1 MGEGTATGK
10 ERQGRRQRALGAA
23 DVVSLARLPL
33 AVIFV
38 TVPRT
43 DVRLVVLGVAAGSDL
58 LDGWMARR
66 LGPSRIGAALDPITD
81 KLFMVAAFA
90 MLALDGALTLLEILG
105 VLLRDLLAPLGFL
118 LTVAMKRPFA
128 IPARAGGKLVTVG
141 QSVTLFAWLIDSPY
155 LRPAAWAT
163 AAMALY
169 ALADYGLVA
178 ARRGERTQ

>member
-10 ERQGRRQRALGAA
+10 GRQGRRQRALGAA

-38 TVPRT
+38 TVHRT
-43 DVRLVVLGVAAGSDL
+43 DVRLVVLSIAAASDL
-58 LDGWMARR
+58 LDGWLARR
-66 LGPSRIGAALDPITD
+66 LGPSRIGAVLDPVTD
-81 KLFMVAAFA
+81 KLFMVSAFA
-90 MLALDGALTLLEILG
+90 MLALSGALTLLEILG

-141 QSVTLFAWLIDSPY
+141 QSATLFAWLIDSPY
-155 LRPAAWAT
+155 LRPMAWAT

-178 ARRGERTQ
+178 ARRAERTH